1 MDRRLKLSLMPSFR
15 IAGFLRIIPYNNAG
29 RVTRTRALLSVTI
42 NTAIL
47 GLMFRGF
54 WIQFSTTNHESL
66 TIQRK
71 GVDYARRVSHMVSI
85 AAGMSNQAYWYILH
99 PTLLKSVFNRIE
111 LLSNALK
118 NTTNYTRLNWLLG
131 IITGATATAALL
143 VALLWKGWRWHL
155 IMFMYFFPNMVQ
167 VLLITQITALLEVS
181 HCLFNR
187 LNEEVKDSDNLYRC
201 TQIHA
206 VLCSVVRDV
215 NRIYSRHLL
224 FAITDL
230 FINVTTQVYDMFKA
244 LADSTNPGSEPALV
258 FCIARLMF
266 IWSVCYFTTEVCW
279 ECDAFFRHM
288 VEAMRARRYPCYDPT
303 LTLYAGVKPSV
314 AITAAGVFN
323 ITNHIITSIIAT
335 GTTYFIV
342 LIQLE

>member
-1 MDRRLKLSLMPSFR
+1 MPSFR

-85 AAGMSNQAYWYILH
+85 VAGMSNQAYWYILH

-167 VLLITQITALLEVS
+167 VLLITQITALLEIS
-181 HCLFNR
+181 P
-187 LNEEVKDSDNLYRC
+187 
-201 TQIHA
+201 T
-206 VLCSVVRDV
+206 
-215 NRIYSRHLL
+215 RIKLGIRQSL
-224 FAITDL
+224 
-230 FINVTTQVYDMFKA
+230 
-244 LADSTNPGSEPALV
+244 E
-258 FCIARLMF
+258 
-266 IWSVCYFTTEVCW
+266 
-279 ECDAFFRHM
+279 
-288 VEAMRARRYPCYDPT
+288 
-303 LTLYAGVKPSV
+303 LTLILTFHRFLVVKSN
-314 AITAAGVFN
+314 F
-323 ITNHIITSIIAT
+323 
-335 GTTYFIV
+335 FIFFV
-342 LIQLE
+342 LPLIWTLIQVGEFGHRRIRE